1 MKALRL
7 RGSGDTMSLLL
18 EQIPKPQPS
27 AGELM
32 VRVGAAAATP
42 SELSWYP
49 TLHTRDGAVRT
60 LPVPGHEFSGVVEA
74 LGEGVTGVE
83 VGDSVYGLNDW
94 FVDGAMAEFCL
105 ASAQNVAIKPKNLSH
120 VEAACVPISG
130 LTAWQGLIERAE
142 LSSGQRILIHGAA
155 GGVGTFA
162 VQLARWRGAYI
173 LATASTSNRDFVLEL
188 GAHEVI
194 DYDKVPFESVARDID
209 VVFDTVGGDTLRRSW
224 AVLKADGK
232 MVTIASSEEA
242 EEDSRVKDAFFIV
255 QPNRKQLQQLTALI
269 EENVLR
275 PVVDFVFPFTSAA
288 DAFANRTDG
297 KVHRGKV
304 VVQIAG

>member
-1 MKALRL
+1 MLFR
-7 RGSGDTMSLLL
+7 S
-18 EQIPKPQPS
+18 
-27 AGELM
+27 
-32 VRVGAAAATP
+32 
-42 SELSWYP
+42 
-49 TLHTRDGAVRT
+49 
-60 LPVPGHEFSGVVEA
+60 
-74 LGEGVTGVE
+74 
-83 VGDSVYGLNDW
+83 
-94 FVDGAMAEFCL
+94 
-105 ASAQNVAIKPKNLSH
+105 
-120 VEAACVPISG
+120 
-130 LTAWQGLIERAE
+130 
-142 LSSGQRILIHGAA
+142 AA

-194 DYDKVPFESVARDID
+194 DYEKVPFESVARDID